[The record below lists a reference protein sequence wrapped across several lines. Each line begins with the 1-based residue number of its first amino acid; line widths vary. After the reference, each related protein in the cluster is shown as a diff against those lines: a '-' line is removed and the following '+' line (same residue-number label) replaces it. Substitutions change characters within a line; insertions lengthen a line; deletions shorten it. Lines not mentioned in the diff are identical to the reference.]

1 MIEAGR
7 TIVKGQ
13 RSRQRVQR
21 AQGDTFDPARFR
33 EAVLGPATGTDQDR
47 FS

>member
-13 RSRQRVQR
+13 RLRQKVQR

-33 EAVLGPATGTDQDR
+33 EAVLPATGTDQDR
-47 FS
+47 FL